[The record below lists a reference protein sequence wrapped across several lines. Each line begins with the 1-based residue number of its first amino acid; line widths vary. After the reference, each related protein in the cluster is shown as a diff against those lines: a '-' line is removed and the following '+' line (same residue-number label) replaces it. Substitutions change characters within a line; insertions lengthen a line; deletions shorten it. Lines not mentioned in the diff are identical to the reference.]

1 MQTRTDQLKS
11 MPVDADTPLHHH
23 VSVFPAES
31 ETTRTERQSD
41 VQIHRSNDISDKLY
55 FLRSDNCVIMS
66 TSSRENAFNWVSR

>member
-11 MPVDADTPLHHH
+11 MPVAADTPLHHH
-23 VSVFPAES
+23 VSVFRTES

-55 FLRSDNCVIMS
+55 FIRSDQLRVYIYIV
-66 TSSRENAFNWVSR
+66 TRECLQLGE